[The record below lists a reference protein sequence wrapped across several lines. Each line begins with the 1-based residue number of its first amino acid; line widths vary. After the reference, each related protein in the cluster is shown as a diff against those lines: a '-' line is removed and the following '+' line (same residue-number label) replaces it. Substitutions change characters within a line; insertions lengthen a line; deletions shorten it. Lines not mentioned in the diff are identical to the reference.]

1 VTPEFHARSQGID
14 PDQQHT
20 ELLTA
25 ALAHAVPLWIEEVR
39 PWTVEQRCARA
50 YDASGLI
57 SLGEKC
63 DELRGRHGAGPAQF
77 ANGSP
82 NSDGAIFNALAMG
95 LALLSYLPGGITYL
109 RLHWETP

>member
-14 PDQQHT
+14 TDQQHT

-50 YDASGLI
+50 CDASGLI
-57 SLGEKC
+57 ATGEKC
-63 DELRGRHGAGPAQF
+63 DDFRGRHGNGPAHF
-77 ANGSP
+77 ANRCP
-82 NSDGAIFNALAMG
+82 NGDGTIFNALAMG

-109 RLHWETP
+109 GTHWETP